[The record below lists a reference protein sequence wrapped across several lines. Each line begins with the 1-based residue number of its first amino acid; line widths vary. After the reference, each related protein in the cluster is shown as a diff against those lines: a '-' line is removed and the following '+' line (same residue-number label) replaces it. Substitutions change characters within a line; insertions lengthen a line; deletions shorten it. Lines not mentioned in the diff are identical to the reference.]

1 MDSETRSAVSA
12 KSAPLGRHRCVK
24 SERPVQAGRT
34 SSKPMSVVPDPAA
47 QPLLSTIVFI
57 ELKKGDRD
65 AVSEGKS
72 LHAS

>member
-1 MDSETRSAVSA
+1 
-12 KSAPLGRHRCVK
+12 
-24 SERPVQAGRT
+24 
-34 SSKPMSVVPDPAA
+34 MSVVPDPAA